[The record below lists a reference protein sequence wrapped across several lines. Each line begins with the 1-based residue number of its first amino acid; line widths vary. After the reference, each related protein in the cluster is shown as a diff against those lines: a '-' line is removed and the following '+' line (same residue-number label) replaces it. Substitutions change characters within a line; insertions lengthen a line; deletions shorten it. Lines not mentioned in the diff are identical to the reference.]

1 MFTNS
6 IMQHTL
12 YFYDFILK
20 IVVYSKFTINHTW
33 MYVSNKL
40 ELHSWACSVEMKS
53 IVEGIVADFE
63 QTLLI
68 LGCRSHC
75 CQPLV
80 ALLLLDRFVIVLDQQ
95 AYWVSES
102 SIEQT
107 TMFVKFVLF
116 GVFRSFWTEGFR
128 KRPNQKRQSVLKF

>member
-1 MFTNS
+1 
-6 IMQHTL
+6 MQHTL

-20 IVVYSKFTINHTW
+20 IVVYSEFTINHTW

-40 ELHSWACSVEMKS
+40 ELRSCACGVEMKS
-53 IVEGIVADFE
+53 ILQDIVADFE
-63 QTLLI
+63 HTLLI

-80 ALLLLDRFVIVLDQQ
+80 ALLLLDRFVIVLDRQ

-102 SIEQT
+102 FIEQT
-107 TMFVKFVLF
+107 TMFVKFLLLD
-116 GVFRSFWTEGFR
+116 VFRWFWIAGFR